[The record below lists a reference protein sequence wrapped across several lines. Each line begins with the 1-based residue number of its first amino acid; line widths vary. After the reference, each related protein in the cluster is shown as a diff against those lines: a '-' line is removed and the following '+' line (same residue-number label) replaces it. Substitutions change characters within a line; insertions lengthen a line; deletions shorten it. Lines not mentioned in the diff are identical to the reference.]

1 MELAEEKQAIV
12 ETFEDLEFFQGR
24 EESVQAQEGAHQPSD
39 RWKKEIWTVGFH
51 IQGVAG
57 GAQAQEEMIC
67 TIRSR
72 AKNPSAIGMGEDARS
87 FVSGVC
93 AQEER
98 NWTVGS

>member
-1 MELAEEKQAIV
+1 MELSEEKQAKV

-24 EESVQAQEGAHQPSD
+24 EERVQSQERAQQPSD
-39 RWKKEIWTVGFH
+39 RRQKEIWTVGFH
-51 IQGVAG
+51 VQGVAA

-67 TIRSR
+67 TVRSR
-72 AKNPSAIGMGEDARS
+72 AKNPSAVGTGEDARS
-87 FVSGVC
+87 LVSGVC